1 MATPE
6 RLAPSRRLQS
16 AATAERDRLGRE
28 LGRLDAK
35 AQELRAGLDQ
45 IEATRAELRDQLS
58 LLARLAHST
67 EDSPFPLRARH
78 FARSG
83 EEEPPPTKATMRVR
97 VSARRPSA
105 AAVPNRQPVGSEA
118 DHEPLRRVARH
129 EARPG
134 RAHPIADIVAA
145 QYRRNRPA
153 RRPGSAAQPRAA
165 PACPTPT
172 GRQPR
177 LTGPWMQRFEQ
188 ERLAPERPD
197 KQKMPLSTGI
207 DVIRTTEWAVLG
219 SNQRPWD

>member
-83 EEEPPPTKATMRVR
+83 EEEPPPTKATLRG
-97 VSARRPSA
+97 ARIREK
-105 AAVPNRQPVGSEA
+105 AVCCGRSEPAPVGSEA

-153 RRPGSAAQPRAA
+153 RRHGQRRPTARRPGMPNANR
-165 PACPTPT
+165 TPT
-172 GRQPR
+172 
-177 LTGPWMQRFEQ
+177 
-188 ERLAPERPD
+188 APTW
-197 KQKMPLSTGI
+197 PLDPT
-207 DVIRTTEWAVLG
+207 V
-219 SNQRPWD
+219 

>member
-78 FARSG
+78 LRAVG
-83 EEEPPPTKATMRVR
+83 EEEPPPTKATLRG
-97 VSARRPSA
+97 ARIREKAVCCGRSEQAPRRERSRPRTPAPGCAPRGAPWPSA
-105 AAVPNRQPVGSEA
+105 
-118 DHEPLRRVARH
+118 
-129 EARPG
+129 
-134 RAHPIADIVAA
+134 
-145 QYRRNRPA
+145 
-153 RRPGSAAQPRAA
+153 PGSGHRRGPIPPKPACAPPRAA
-165 PACPTPT
+165 PPNRAPPRHAQPPTV
-172 GRQPR
+172 RQP
-177 LTGPWMQRFEQ
+177 
-188 ERLAPERPD
+188 APTW
-197 KQKMPLSTGI
+197 PLDPT
-207 DVIRTTEWAVLG
+207 V
-219 SNQRPWD
+219 

>member
-78 FARSG
+78 LRAVGGRG
-83 EEEPPPTKATMRVR
+83 
-97 VSARRPSA
+97 A
-105 AAVPNRQPVGSEA
+105 ASHKG
-118 DHEPLRRVARH
+118 H
-129 EARPG
+129 
-134 RAHPIADIVAA
+134 
-145 QYRRNRPA
+145 PA
-153 RRPGSAAQPRAA
+153 RCAYPRDGRLLRPFRTRTPSGAKPTTSPCAGLRATRRGLA
-165 PACPTPT
+165 
-172 GRQPR
+172 
-177 LTGPWMQRFEQ
+177 
-188 ERLAPERPD
+188 ERTR
-197 KQKMPLSTGI
+197 
-207 DVIRTTEWAVLG
+207 
-219 SNQRPWD
+219 